1 MATLKSLVAQN
12 IDFYG
17 LQTADTD
24 SDSNKEVLQATFT
37 NAVDDIAVS
46 THPNGTDVFR
56 DTLIS
61 THGLVFAINANGE
74 LTIEIR

>member
-46 THPNGTDVFR
+46 THPNGTDVWAR
-56 DTLIS
+56 CLPA
-61 THGLVFAINANGE
+61 VNA
-74 LTIEIR
+74 L

>member
-17 LQTADTD
+17 LQTADAD
-24 SDSNKEVLQATFT
+24 SDDNKEVLQATYT
-37 NAVDDIAVS
+37 NAIDNIDVA
-46 THPNGTDVFR
+46 THPDGTDVFR

-61 THGLVFAINANGE
+61 THGLVFAINADGE
-74 LTIEIR
+74 LTIEVK